1 MTKELSP
8 PGTLF
13 NTRTE
18 IPFLFKN
25 MDKEFESYRGR
36 NVSVRYVI
44 EMEASIVT

>member
-13 NTRTE
+13 NNRTE

-25 MDKEFESYRGR
+25 MDKEFESYHGR
-36 NVSVRYVI
+36 NVSVRYVFEI
-44 EMEASIVT
+44 KVLLLP